1 MAVSGDMSVS
11 ELDGGVGG
19 PGADPGK
26 AVFGRQRAGQDK
38 DAPGLLLLVLS
49 GPSAGIMGDIQMDLL
64 NMKLTGSFWE
74 IFKL

>member
-11 ELDGGVGG
+11 ELAGGIGS
-19 PGADPGK
+19 PGAGPGK

-49 GPSAGIMGDIQMDLL
+49 DPSAGIMGNIQRPLL
-64 NMKLTGSFWE
+64 NMKWTGSFRR
-74 IFKL
+74 ISK